1 MYIYIY
7 AWRFILINILVSQLD
22 NLKLKFIV
30 LPWAWRDFNSP
41 NSTMVG
47 AILLSLMFIVTSFL
61 YHALIIKNPKI
72 LHFYSNL
79 IYFGSRFV
87 EIFFFFFFI
96 WLRYLF
102 VSTHEKIN
110 KQWMSNCHARRWRL
124 PLVLYILAKLDC
136 RKSLQRLKMFF
147 QVGCWNS
154 YLQNHGLSFIEFEDL
169 VDFLNLTYGA
179 VAGQCCTECTTA
191 SP

>member
-1 MYIYIY
+1 MCVYIYIY

-87 EIFFFFFFI
+87 EIFI
-96 WLRYLF
+96 YLF
-102 VSTHEKIN
+102 IF
-110 KQWMSNCHARRWRL
+110 
-124 PLVLYILAKLDC
+124 LY
-136 RKSLQRLKMFF
+136 
-147 QVGCWNS
+147 G
-154 YLQNHGLSFIEFEDL
+154 
-169 VDFLNLTYGA
+169 
-179 VAGQCCTECTTA
+179 
-191 SP
+191 